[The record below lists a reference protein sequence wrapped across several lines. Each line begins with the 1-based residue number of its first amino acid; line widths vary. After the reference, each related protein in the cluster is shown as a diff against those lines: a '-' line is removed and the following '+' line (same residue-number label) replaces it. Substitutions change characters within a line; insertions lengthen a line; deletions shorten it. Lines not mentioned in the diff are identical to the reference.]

1 MDACRSEYKSFSDDY
16 QKTHALLADS
26 MKEVGWKDQYALGAT
41 VLSNYQAMQ
50 TLVGTAM
57 TKAVTDAAQEAAGQ
71 VGVGV
76 DAEDVG
82 KFGMW
87 LRTVVKAVTNRK
99 GAVGGAERGPCC
111 FAAGTLVATP
121 EGDRA
126 IETLKVG
133 DIVWTKPEH
142 GGEPFAAAITA
153 THIRNDQPIYRLT
166 LESTRADGQVKTE
179 TLFVTPSHP
188 FYVPARHDFV
198 PMGDLRTGDLLQSLA
213 DGAGN
218 NTSSRVASIRLHK
231 PVGETFNLSVDVGHT
246 FYVGKLKTWVH
257 NVGPCGVP
265 DATKPGVVGTQGT
278 SITIEP
284 KIANQ
289 MGKRGWTESA
299 IQSVIDKPEKT
310 IVTKDTRFDATSGSR
325 LDDPATGY
333 IAKDGSYVVRNDRTG
348 AIVQVSNK
356 NDPNW
361 VAPWD

>member
-1 MDACRSEYKSFSDDY
+1 M
-16 QKTHALLADS
+16 
-26 MKEVGWKDQYALGAT
+26 
-41 VLSNYQAMQ
+41 
-50 TLVGTAM
+50 
-57 TKAVTDAAQEAAGQ
+57 
-71 VGVGV
+71 
-76 DAEDVG
+76 
-82 KFGMW
+82 
-87 LRTVVKAVTNRK
+87 
-99 GAVGGAERGPCC
+99 
-111 FAAGTLVATP
+111 
-121 EGDRA
+121 
-126 IETLKVG
+126 
-133 DIVWTKPEH
+133 
-142 GGEPFAAAITA
+142 
-153 THIRNDQPIYRLT
+153 
-166 LESTRADGQVKTE
+166 
-179 TLFVTPSHP
+179 
-188 FYVPARHDFV
+188 
-198 PMGDLRTGDLLQSLA
+198 LQSLA

-231 PVGETFNLSVDVGHT
+231 SVGETFNLTVDVGHT